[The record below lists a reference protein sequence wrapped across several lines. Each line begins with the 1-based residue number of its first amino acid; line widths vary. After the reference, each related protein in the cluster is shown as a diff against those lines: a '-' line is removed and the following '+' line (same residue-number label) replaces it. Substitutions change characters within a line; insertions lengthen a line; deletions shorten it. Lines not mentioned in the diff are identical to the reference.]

1 MPISSGLLRSPHA
14 ADRGTGRS
22 RTCDAEV
29 MSQVYRD
36 WAIVLVDG
44 EPTEHKVLLA
54 GRSAEEIEIA
64 VLVEMLGLNV
74 DESRISLLAVDAP
87 LGDDGK

>member
-1 MPISSGLLRSPHA
+1 
-14 ADRGTGRS
+14 
-22 RTCDAEV
+22 

-36 WAIVLVDG
+36 WAMVLVDD

>member
-1 MPISSGLLRSPHA
+1 
-14 ADRGTGRS
+14 
-22 RTCDAEV
+22 

-36 WAIVLVDG
+36 WAIVVVDDA
-44 EPTEHKVLLA
+44 PTEHKVLLA

-64 VLVEMLGLNV
+64 ALVEMLRLNV
-74 DESRISLLAVDAP
+74 DESRISILAVDAP